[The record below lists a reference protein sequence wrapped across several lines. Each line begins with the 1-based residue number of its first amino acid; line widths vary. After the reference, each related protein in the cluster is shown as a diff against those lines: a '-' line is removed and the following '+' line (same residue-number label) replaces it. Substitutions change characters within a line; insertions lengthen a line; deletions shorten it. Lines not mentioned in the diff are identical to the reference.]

1 VPRPPR
7 GLPLGFL
14 AVLACV
20 AVLAAAVPAAGA
32 APTRMEKRLVAKI
45 NDTRAAHG
53 LRRLRIGSR
62 LAQSAHRWSLYL
74 LRADSFFHA
83 RLAAGT
89 CENLAWGT
97 CGYMSPAAAVR
108 MWLSS
113 SSHRANLLDRDNRYV
128 GTGWTVGRW
137 QGYGCVKMVVA
148 RFR

>member
-1 VPRPPR
+1 MSRPLR
-7 GLPLGFL
+7 GLPLVLG
-14 AVLACV
+14 VLACV
-20 AVLAAAVPAAGA
+20 AVLAVAVPAAGA
-32 APTRMEKRLVAKI
+32 APTRMEKRLIAKI

-62 LAQSAHRWSLYL
+62 LTQSAHRWSLYL

-113 SSHRANLLDRDNRYV
+113 SSHRAIL
-128 GTGWTVGRW
+128 
-137 QGYGCVKMVVA
+137 
-148 RFR
+148 

>member
-1 VPRPPR
+1 MPRPLR
-7 GLPLGFL
+7 GLPLVVL

-20 AVLAAAVPAAGA
+20 AVLGVAVPAAGA

-45 NDTRAAHG
+45 NNARAAHG
-53 LRRLRIGSR
+53 LRRLRISSR
-62 LAQSAHRWSLYL
+62 LASGAHRWSRYL

-89 CENLAWGT
+89 GENLGWGT
-97 CGYMSPAAAVR
+97 CGYMCPAAALR
-108 MWLSS
+108 MWLRS
-113 SSHRANLLDRDNRYV
+113 SSHRAILLDRGARYV
-128 GTGWTVGRW
+128 GTGWTAGAW